1 MESWPGIGEAAAVG
15 SWPATTNS
23 QGNTLLEPWGP
34 WLPEVEDSWVPA
46 WPSGFKDACAAPTD
60 PEKEHL
66 QADLSEDCDSD
77 WAAAIRAALPEP
89 EGGFPSEAFS
99 YSPTACLDSG
109 RSQDEYLAKLEKRLH
124 SLRRVPQRSAVIQ
137 LSDFSVSEHKLHWPS
152 EDLSVSGWPPDV
164 SGVESA
170 PLLEY
175 SVDPAWP

>member
-1 MESWPGIGEAAAVG
+1 M
-15 SWPATTNS
+15 
-23 QGNTLLEPWGP
+23 EPWGP
-34 WLPEVEDSWVPA
+34 WPPEAEDSWVPA
-46 WPSGFKDACAAPTD
+46 WPSALKDACTATD
-60 PEKEHL
+60 PEEEHL

-99 YSPTACLDSG
+99 SYSPTACPDSG
-109 RSQDEYLAKLEKRLH
+109 TSQEEYLAKLEQRLD
-124 SLRRVPQRSAVIQ
+124 SLRRVPKRSAVIK

-152 EDLSVSGWPPDV
+152 EEPSVSGWPPDV

-175 SVDPAWP
+175 SLDPAWP